1 MFVFKEDT
9 FQRNP
14 SNPCPDNEFNS
25 DVIDFIKEIR
35 KFYPELEHW
44 SNTGV
49 LFAWEGYLQDVY
61 AVGWT
66 ELVRKRENGFLAYC
80 YISQLRPCFDFGGT
94 GTYNTEVWDLGEQE
108 PWKKQLLPKLPDW
121 LE

>member
-1 MFVFKEDT
+1 MFVFNEET
-9 FQRNP
+9 FQRNT
-14 SNPCPDNEFNS
+14 SNPCPNDELNS

-35 KFYPELEHW
+35 RFYPELEHW

-49 LFAWEGYLQDVY
+49 LFAWEAYLQDIY

-80 YISQLRPCFDFGGT
+80 YISQLRPSLDFGGT
-94 GTYNTEVWDLGEQE
+94 GTYNTEIWDLGEQE
-108 PWKKQLLPKLPDW
+108 PWKKQPLLKPSDW
-121 LE
+121 VE